1 MLRKILA
8 ILLLLII
15 TTNICFSQN
24 KTLSNP
30 EWAKQILVEAMS
42 EKNPDKRKEA
52 VIALS
57 LAGNQKDLFPLLTQA
72 LSDSD
77 ILVRIAACSTLSE
90 LKEKQ
95 SIPLLEKTL
104 EDPVPE
110 VSFAA
115 AQALW
120 QMSSPTGKE
129 VLLAVLAGEQKTSSG
144 YFAKQKRDT
153 MRMMKTPSA
162 LFKFIAR
169 TGIGFIPLPGL
180 ETGFTSMTELSKN
193 SQLSGQALAALLLAK
208 DNDSISLELLR
219 EALLDKDWPVRA
231 AAVHSLAIRNQAF
244 MKDDLVRLFAD
255 KKEAV
260 RYRAAAAY
268 LKLDKSKKRK

>member
-8 ILLLLII
+8 ISILLII

-57 LAGNQKDLFPLLTQA
+57 LAGNQKDLYPLLTQA

-120 QMSSPTGKE
+120 QMSSPIGKE

-153 MRMMKTPSA
+153 MRMMKTPTA

-180 ETGFTSMTELSKN
+180 EMGFTSMTELSKN

-260 RYRAAAAY
+260 RYRAAATY